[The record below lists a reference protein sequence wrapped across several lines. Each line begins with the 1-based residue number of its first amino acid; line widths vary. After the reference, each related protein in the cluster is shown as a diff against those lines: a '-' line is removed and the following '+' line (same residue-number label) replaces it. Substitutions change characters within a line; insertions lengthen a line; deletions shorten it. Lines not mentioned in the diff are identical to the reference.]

1 MGWRA
6 PQQTSCKFSNLSE
19 YRHCCHWKL
28 YFFVSFCL
36 VISSWLW
43 TSYFRPGGTPNT
55 RDLVMQMTKKVD
67 NPRKKIDSEE
77 KGEPVNTLYDNMM
90 FRRST
95 DGVVNYPSGESFR
108 PFSLAAWNAQS
119 YSRLIVG
126 HFIENHNFQ
135 LVLDL
140 IMLRFYKLLVH
151 LWSI

>member
-1 MGWRA
+1 
-6 PQQTSCKFSNLSE
+6 
-19 YRHCCHWKL
+19 
-28 YFFVSFCL
+28 
-36 VISSWLW
+36 
-43 TSYFRPGGTPNT
+43 
-55 RDLVMQMTKKVD
+55 MQMTKKVD

-108 PFSLAAWNAQS
+108 LFSLAAWNPQS
-119 YSRLIVG
+119 DSRLIVG

-140 IMLRFYKLLVH
+140 IMLHFYKLLVH